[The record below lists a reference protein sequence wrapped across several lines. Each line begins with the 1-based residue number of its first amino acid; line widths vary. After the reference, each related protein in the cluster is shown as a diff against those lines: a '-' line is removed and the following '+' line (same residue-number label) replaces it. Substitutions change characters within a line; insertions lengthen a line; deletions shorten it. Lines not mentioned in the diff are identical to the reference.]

1 MGKHT
6 DRLLRFAIAHPGWH
20 TYGRDA
26 STVRALARLAERGL
40 IIRNTTCRQFRLA
53 SPEPHAYQAAGAQP
67 VKPLTSVERRRLA
80 TLRRELAHLLDACGT
95 PRHPDPN
102 VDAGDDDICEL
113 RTLIAREFVDAP
125 NDPDGASDAR
135 GFAAYV
141 RGVTDAQ
148 VRGVY
153 DRERAAGRMDMA
165 AIATLEAVR
174 RGLTWSDAND

>member
-53 SPEPHAYQAAGAQP
+53 TPELEPGECAVCREHA
-67 VKPLTSVERRRLA
+67 
-80 TLRRELAHLLDACGT
+80 HACQCDT
-95 PRHPDPN
+95 PEQY
-102 VDAGDDDICEL
+102 DDM
-113 RTLIAREFVDAP
+113 
-125 NDPDGASDAR
+125 PDGASDVR
-135 GFAAYV
+135 GFALYV
-141 RGVTDAQ
+141 RQCTDAQ

-165 AIATLEAVR
+165 AIATLEAAR
-174 RGLTWSDAND
+174 RGLTWGSR